1 MNVDKEIKALE
12 RLHDDYR
19 KDVKKKTTHLDID
32 DDYIRLLRTGRGSES

>member
-19 KDVKKKTTHLDID
+19 KNVKEDKKEVDID
-32 DDYIRLLRTGRGSES
+32 EDYVRLLRTGLGSES